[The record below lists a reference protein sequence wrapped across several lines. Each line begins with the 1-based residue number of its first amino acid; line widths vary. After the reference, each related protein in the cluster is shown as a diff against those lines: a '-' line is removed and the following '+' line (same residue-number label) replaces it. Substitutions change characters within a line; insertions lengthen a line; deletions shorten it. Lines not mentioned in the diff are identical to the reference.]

1 MRGIDGIIYINLD
14 HRTDRKKLIESEL
27 HRIGVPN
34 EKVHRFSAIYD
45 RFNGTKGCLLSHIQA
60 LDLAIEKGWERVLIL
75 EDDVVFIKK
84 QKEIENQLA
93 YFFEITNGEW
103 DVFFLGGGYREKKT
117 TPWEEI
123 FQVYNSWCAHAYIVH
138 RPYLEKLKACF
149 LSAYEMIK
157 DHFFNNQSLIYS
169 LDQVWRV
176 LQRNDRWYANEQQA
190 AVQKTGISDIDP
202 VYEPLNRFKRVVYI
216 DRGNEE
222 RLLTEFARVRLDL
235 KRVYRSESPI
245 EALHCAVEVGGED
258 TLIIEDTVTFPEDLK
273 ELDQVIAHFFKWRG
287 HDWDLYLFDGMGCKI
302 IETAH
307 PDFYRVTQLSD
318 CPLYAL
324 RQPFYQKVY
333 THLKE
338 GNKISSLEI
347 KPQNSVFCSRL

>member
-1 MRGIDGIIYINLD
+1 
-14 HRTDRKKLIESEL
+14 
-27 HRIGVPN
+27 
-34 EKVHRFSAIYD
+34 
-45 RFNGTKGCLLSHIQA
+45 
-60 LDLAIEKGWERVLIL
+60 
-75 EDDVVFIKK
+75 
-84 QKEIENQLA
+84 
-93 YFFEITNGEW
+93 
-103 DVFFLGGGYREKKT
+103 
-117 TPWEEI
+117 
-123 FQVYNSWCAHAYIVH
+123 
-138 RPYLEKLKACF
+138 
-149 LSAYEMIK
+149 MIK

-176 LQRNDRWYANEQQA
+176 LQRNDRWYANERQA
-190 AVQKTGISDIDP
+190 AVQKTGMSDIDP

-258 TLIIEDTVTFPEDLK
+258 TLIIEDTVTFPKDLK

-287 HDWDLYLFDGMGCKI
+287 HDWELYLFDGMGCKT

-307 PDFYRVTQLSD
+307 PDFYRVTQIGHS
-318 CPLYAL
+318 PLYAL